1 MAMPSTDISDYREY
15 LEFFNDDSGRRPKL
29 ARAQFFDCDEELIE
43 LITLENI
50 RKHPPEQRE
59 RQNFLL
65 YLLQSAGTT
74 YGRLSPAY
82 RLELERM
89 CRRKKSPI
97 R

>member
-1 MAMPSTDISDYREY
+1 MATPSMDISDYREY

-29 ARAQFFDCDEELIE
+29 SRAQFFDHDEELVD
-43 LITLENI
+43 LITWENI

-59 RQNFLL
+59 RQNLLL

-74 YGRLSPAY
+74 YGSLSPAN
-82 RLELERM
+82 RLELQRAIG
-89 CRRKKSPI
+89 RKRP